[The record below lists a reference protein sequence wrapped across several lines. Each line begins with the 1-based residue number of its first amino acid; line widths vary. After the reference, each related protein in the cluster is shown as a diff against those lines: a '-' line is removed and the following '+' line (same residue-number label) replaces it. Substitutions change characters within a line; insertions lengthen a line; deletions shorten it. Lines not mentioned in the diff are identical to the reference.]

1 MARRFELPSLR
12 AARSA
17 AAADALLH
25 ASHRHHPGDCRP
37 GRHLRPSPGSVPPLA
52 GRTGDVSVQ
61 FEGNS
66 SRYSIVKLEWTC
78 QKRWSFLGTSFTK
91 WRCWLTR
98 HVHGSSPK
106 SFANV
111 MKKDQLVCSHWR
123 EWKPIVKC
131 CAFFFLILKPA
142 GTWAAVTCGD
152 WDLRFALPHQCQL
165 SGLTVPEGMQRSW
178 KLRVI
183 LILKILSTQHETGN
197 WENPE
202 IFLNGKLLKSD
213 ETQKK
218 MLNSAKP
225 SKPSE
230 TLSRRFLIEITI
242 LNPVKLH

>member
-165 SGLTVPEGMQRSW
+165 SGLTVPEGMQRKLNPENLEYATW
-178 KLRVI
+178 DGKLRKSRNI
-183 LILKILSTQHETGN
+183 PKWKIVKIRR
-197 WENPE
+197 NPE
-202 IFLNGKLLKSD
+202 ENVKF
-213 ETQKK
+213 
-218 MLNSAKP
+218 
-225 SKPSE
+225 SK
-230 TLSRRFLIEITI
+230 T
-242 LNPVKLH
+242 K